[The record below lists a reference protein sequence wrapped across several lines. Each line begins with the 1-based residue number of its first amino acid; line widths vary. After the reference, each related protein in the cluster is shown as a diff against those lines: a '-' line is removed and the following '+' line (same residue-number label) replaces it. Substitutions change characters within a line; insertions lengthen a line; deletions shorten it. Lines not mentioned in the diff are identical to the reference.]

1 MKNKFSMQVD
11 AVLANES
18 FIRSTVANFALQLKP
33 NVSEIND
40 IKTAV
45 SEAVTNAIVHGY
57 QNNGGTIYIEC
68 QIEDNEL
75 AVTIKDNGVGIADIK
90 KAREPFFT
98 TKKDEERS
106 GMGFTLMETFMDTL
120 DVENNTGGG
129 VVVFMTKQ
137 IIN

>member
-45 SEAVTNAIVHGY
+45 SEAITNSIVHGY

-75 AVTIKDNGVGIADIK
+75 SITIKDNGVGIEDIK

-120 DVENNTGGG
+120 DVKNNVGGG

-137 IIN
+137 ITN

>member
-1 MKNKFSMQVD
+1 MKNKFNMQVD

-33 NVSEIND
+33 NVSDIND
-40 IKTAV
+40 IKTSV
-45 SEAVTNAIVHGY
+45 SEAVTNSIVHGY
-57 QNNGGTIYIEC
+57 AGAGGTIFVEC
-68 QIEDNEL
+68 EIEDDL
-75 AVTIKDNGVGIADIK
+75 LKVCIKDHGVGIKDIK
-90 KAREPFFT
+90 KAMEPFYT

-120 DVENNTGGG
+120 EVKDNDGGG
-129 VVVFMTKQ
+129 VVVFMTKR

>member
-33 NVSEIND
+33 NVSDIND

-45 SEAVTNAIVHGY
+45 SEAVTNSIVHGY
-57 QNNGGTIYIEC
+57 CSNGGTIFVEC
-68 QIEDNEL
+68 EINEDTL
-75 AVTIKDNGVGIADIK
+75 SVCIKDKGVGIKDIK
-90 KAREPFFT
+90 KAREPFYT

-106 GMGFTLMETFMDTL
+106 GMGFTLMETFMDSLEVT
-120 DVENNTGGG
+120 DNDGGG
-129 VVVFMTKQ
+129 VVVFMTKR